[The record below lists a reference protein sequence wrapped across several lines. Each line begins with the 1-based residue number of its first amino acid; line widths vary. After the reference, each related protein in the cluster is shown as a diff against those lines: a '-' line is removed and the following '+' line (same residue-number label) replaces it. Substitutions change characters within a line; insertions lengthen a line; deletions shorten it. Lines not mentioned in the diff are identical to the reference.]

1 MRLCASDKLHTIFT
15 LSSLPELLMQITP
28 ENAEQTWRSAPRR
41 KRISMRAKHQLLTLS
56 AVLLVIC
63 GVMAAQDQPVLLPI
77 SEDRPALE
85 FVGQFTN
92 SGTSAQQYGYLSN
105 IRGLGLNQ
113 IFTGSPQNET
123 TAMFTFFSQVTTV
136 QVITNGSVRVIHR
149 VGTTTI
155 YFNPTPAGDFNNP
168 SSFQQGTPILVSNY
182 TQQSVTDLVSSTFN
196 TAHLND
202 ITATTPFWLSRVEYQ
217 LGQVGRSFRSHYL
230 GHVNTPGLLPSGWFG
245 GYAVGVDKKDN

>member
-1 MRLCASDKLHTIFT
+1 
-15 LSSLPELLMQITP
+15 
-28 ENAEQTWRSAPRR
+28 
-41 KRISMRAKHQLLTLS
+41 MRAKHQLLALV
-56 AVLLVIC
+56 AVALITC
-63 GVMAAQDQPVLLPI
+63 GVMVAQDDPVLIPI

-85 FVGQFTN
+85 FVGQFITN
-92 SGTSAQQYGYLSN
+92 GPGAGVSSQQFGYLSN

-113 IFTGSPQNET
+113 IFTGSTHNET
-123 TAMFTFFSQVTTV
+123 TAMFTFYSQAATV
-136 QVITNGSVRVIHR
+136 SAIANGVVRIVHR

-202 ITATTPFWLSRVEYQ
+202 ITATTPFWLSGVEYQ

>member
-1 MRLCASDKLHTIFT
+1 
-15 LSSLPELLMQITP
+15 
-28 ENAEQTWRSAPRR
+28 
-41 KRISMRAKHQLLTLS
+41 MRAKHQPLTLL
-56 AVLLVIC
+56 AVALITC
-63 GVMAAQDQPVLLPI
+63 GVMVAQDDPVLIPI

-85 FVGQFTN
+85 FVGQFITN
-92 SGTSAQQYGYLSN
+92 GPGAGVSSQQFGYLSN

-113 IFTGSPQNET
+113 ILT
-123 TAMFTFFSQVTTV
+123 TAMFTFYSQAATV
-136 QVITNGSVRVIHR
+136 SAIANGVVRIVHR

-182 TQQSVTDLVSSTFN
+182 NQHVDVDTVTSSFV

-202 ITATTPFWLSRVEYQ
+202 ITATTPFWLNGMQYQ
-217 LGQVGRSFRSHYL
+217 LGQVGRSFRTHYL
-230 GHVNTPGLLPSGWFG
+230 GHVNSPGLLPSGWVG